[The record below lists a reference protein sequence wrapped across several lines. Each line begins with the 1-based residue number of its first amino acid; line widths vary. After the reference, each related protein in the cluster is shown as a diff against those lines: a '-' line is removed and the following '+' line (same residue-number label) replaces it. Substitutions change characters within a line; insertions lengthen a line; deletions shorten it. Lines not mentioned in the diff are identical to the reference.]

1 MPLNLD
7 SKDWGTNEVTLLSL
21 HLDNLFIL
29 YYSRPIYSNA
39 TTCDFVDIMVLD
51 LDYPGNVG
59 YFNTDNTPS

>member
-1 MPLNLD
+1 M
-7 SKDWGTNEVTLLSL
+7 TLLSL